1 MALDPPPLLLVA
13 ATGRTPEG
21 NRLLHALSKQDR
33 DLLAPHL
40 LPGSFKVRDSF
51 ERPNKR
57 IERVYFPETGIASVV
72 AVHPDGRRIEI
83 GIIGCEG
90 MTASVVVLGGDRSP
104 HSTYIQVAG
113 DGHSLPVA
121 DLRRA
126 MARSPSLRSVFLKYV
141 QVFMVQTAHT
151 AIANARATLVERLAR
166 WLLMA
171 HDRVAGN
178 VLYLTHEFL
187 SLMMAVRRAGVTEAL
202 QSLENRKLI
211 ACGWRQITVLDRKG
225 IEKIAGHFYGTPEA
239 EYRRLMR

>member
-1 MALDPPPLLLVA
+1 MA
-13 ATGRTPEG
+13 ATGRAPKG
-21 NRLLHALSKQDR
+21 NRLLQALSKQDR
-33 DLLAPHL
+33 DLLASHL
-40 LPGSFKVRDSF
+40 SQGSFKVRDSF

-57 IERVYFPETGIASVV
+57 IEWVYFPETGIASVV
-72 AVHPDGRRIEI
+72 AEHPDGRRIEI

-90 MTASVVVLGGDRSP
+90 MTGSAVVLGGDRSP
-104 HSTYIQVAG
+104 HASYIQVAG
-113 DGHSLPVA
+113 DGYCLPVA
-121 DLRRA
+121 DLRRVLA
-126 MARSPSLRSVFLKYV
+126 QSPSLRGVFLKYV

-171 HDRVAGN
+171 HDRVTGN
-178 VLYLTHEFL
+178 VLNLTHEFL

-202 QSLENRKLI
+202 QALENRALI
-211 ACGWRQITVLDRKG
+211 ECGWRQITVLDRKG